1 MTFQIRRSDFNP
13 TTPAASTS
21 DVGLKPD
28 LHGE

>member
-13 TTPAASTS
+13 TTLHESNPG
-21 DVGLKPD
+21 VGLKPD